1 MPQTAQALTQDYAQ
15 ISSLTAA
22 ELNRICARDD
32 DDWQPAEGGFALSPC
47 TGYILGV
54 ADQLSAMRMIC
65 FTGSSYASGVVTAV
79 QRYLRRHAEQGDTPP
94 VVAIR
99 SALTEAYPCSQ

>member
-1 MPQTAQALTQDYAQ
+1 MPHTAHALTQDYAQ

-22 ELNRICARDD
+22 ELNRICARDGE
-32 DDWQPAEGGFALSPC
+32 WQPAEGGFALSPC

-54 ADQLSAMRMIC
+54 ADQLSAMGMIC

-79 QRYLRRHAEQGDTPP
+79 QRYLRRHTEQGDAPP